1 MEKAREGCHPPL
13 AGLPTSLGPGQTVGR
28 MDFGGHSSRGR
39 AEQKTETSM

>member
-13 AGLPTSLGPGQTVGR
+13 AGLPTSLGPVQTVGQ